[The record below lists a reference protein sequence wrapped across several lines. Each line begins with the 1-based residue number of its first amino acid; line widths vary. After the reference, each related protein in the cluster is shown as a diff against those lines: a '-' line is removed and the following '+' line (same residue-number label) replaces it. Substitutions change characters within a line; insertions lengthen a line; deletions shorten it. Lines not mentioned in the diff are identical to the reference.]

1 MRDSREHSRALYSL
15 EAEEAVLGGLLIGE
29 KTWPL
34 IAALLAPRDFY
45 RADHRLIFGAIKAL
59 AASGRGHDA
68 VMVSQ
73 HLERNG
79 KLEEA
84 GGLAYL
90 SKLTRHTPTVAN
102 IRGYAE
108 VVRERATLRDLARLA
123 QDLEREVNTAG
134 EGSALELIARHQ
146 QMLIDLQGRS
156 RVGKGLVSSRE
167 LATELVDDLD
177 RRREAPCGLSV
188 GLSNFDEIT
197 AGLEPGDLVV
207 IAARPGMGKTA
218 LLVSIAANVSARVPV
233 SVFSAEM
240 PAHQLM
246 RRALALTANVSQG
259 RLRRPER
266 LTDSDWAAISPAIGT
281 IAELRLSIDDTA
293 LPTFAHIRGESM
305 ALKARSGLGLVLVDY
320 LQLVKGAGN
329 NRYEELRD
337 VVYGLKALAK
347 DLEVPVIVLAQL
359 NRGVENRDDKR
370 PYMSDLRDSGAIEE
384 AADIV
389 GLLYSEGYYDPDF
402 GMPYVL
408 ECAIEKNRNGERG
421 GECLWH
427 FSGQHSRV
435 TVLDAGARAQYLQQ
449 RAKRRRAGS
458 GVDL

>member
-1 MRDSREHSRALYSL
+1 MRDSHDRSRVHLYSL
-15 EAEEAVLGGLLIGE
+15 ESEEAVLGGLLIGE

-34 IAALLAPRDFY
+34 IAMLLTAIDFY
-45 RADHRLIFGAIKAL
+45 REDHRLIFGAIKSL
-59 AASGRGHDA
+59 AESGRGHDP

-90 SKLTRHTPTVAN
+90 STLARHTPTISN

-108 VVRERATLRDLARLA
+108 VVRERATRRDLTRLA
-123 QDLEREVNTAG
+123 QDLERGVNTPG
-134 EGSALELIARHQ
+134 EFTAVELIARHQ
-146 QMLIDLQGRS
+146 QMLIDLQARA
-156 RVGKGLVSSRE
+156 RVGKGLVSSRD
-167 LATELVDDLD
+167 LAADLANDLD
-177 RRREAPCGLSV
+177 RRREAPCGLSI
-188 GLSNFDEIT
+188 GLSNFDELT

-218 LLVSIAANVSARVPV
+218 LLVSIAASVSAHTPV
-233 SVFSAEM
+233 AVFSAEM

-246 RRALALTANVSQG
+246 RRTLALTASVSQG

-266 LTDSDWAAISPAIGT
+266 LTESDLAAISPAIGAV
-281 IAELRLSIDDTA
+281 AELHLSIDDTA
-293 LPTFAHIRGESM
+293 LPPLSHIRAESL

-320 LQLVKGAGN
+320 VQLVKGVGK

-337 VVYGLKALAK
+337 VVYGLKAMAK

-359 NRGVENRDDKR
+359 NRGVESRDEKR
-370 PYMSDLRDSGAIEE
+370 PTLADLRDSGAIEE

-389 GLLYSEGYYDPDF
+389 GLLYSEGYYDPEF
-402 GMPYVL
+402 SMPYVL
-408 ECAIEKNRNGERG
+408 ECQIEKNRNGERG
-421 GECLWH
+421 ECLWH
-427 FSGQHSRV
+427 FSGQYSRV
-435 TVLDAGARAQYLQQ
+435 TELDSGARAQYLQH
-449 RAKRRRAGS
+449 RVKRRRSGS
-458 GVDL
+458 VDL